1 MVSNVMSS
9 DKKIIEIRDVV
20 TKFGENLVHDGIN
33 LHVNEGEI
41 YGLLGPSG
49 CGKSV
54 LMREMIMLENFHS
67 GSIELL
73 GHKIESIQSRAAQQL
88 RMQWGVLF
96 QSNALFTSLTV
107 AENIALA
114 LQEYTKLSPEII
126 NDIVAFKI
134 DIVGLKQSDGNL
146 YPSQISGGMKKKAAL
161 ARALVMDPKVLFL
174 DEPTSGLDPISA
186 REFDTLIAKLRD
198 LLNLSVVMVSHDLTS
213 INNTL
218 DRMGVIDNKKIVA
231 QGTLE
236 EVKTIK
242 SPFIERFFEM
252 EH

>member
-1 MVSNVMSS
+1 MPNR
-9 DKKIIEIRDVV
+9 KKIIDIRGVV
-20 TKFGENLVHDGIN
+20 TKFGDNVVHDGIN

-54 LMREMIMLENFHS
+54 LMREMIMLEDFHS

-73 GHKIESIQSRAAQQL
+73 GQKIESIGRKEAQHL

-96 QSNALFTSLTV
+96 QSNALFTSLTI
-107 AENIALA
+107 AENIALP
-114 LQEYTKLSPEII
+114 LQEYTDLSQESI

-161 ARALVMDPKVLFL
+161 ARALAMDPKILFL

-186 REFDTLIAKLRD
+186 REFDTLIVKLRD
-198 LLNLSVVMVSHDLTS
+198 LLNLSVLMVSHDLTS
-213 INNTL
+213 INHTL
-218 DRMGVIDNKKIVA
+218 DRMAVIDNKKIA
-231 QGTLE
+231 AEGTLE
-236 EVKTIK
+236 EIKKIK
-242 SPFIERFFEM
+242 SPFIERFFDIE
-252 EH
+252 EGVG